1 MRHFPGAKTDNIK
14 SYVVLIIKQNPET
27 IVMHCDTNGLKTEKD
42 PRKIADNIPGLAH
55 QCKTNY
61 KTVMISRIVPQ
72 NDNLNDYAT
81 MRIKS

>member
-1 MRHFPGAKTDNIK
+1 
-14 SYVVLIIKQNPET
+14 
-27 IVMHCDTNGLKTEKD
+27 MHCGTNGLKTEKD
-42 PRKIADNIPGLAH
+42 YGKIADNIQGLAH

-81 MRIKS
+81 LRIKSWEKPVVRETLDS